1 MIDKF
6 FSLFQ
11 NSAVHKIALLTG
23 VCSQVIRTFEQEFAQ
38 DANSKDAAI
47 DTLIDLLQKHK
58 TSAQVPVV
66 PVVPPA
72 PAPVPDSIPVA

>member
-11 NSAVHKIALLTG
+11 STAVHKIALLTG

-38 DANSKDAAI
+38 DGDAKNAAI

-58 TSAQVPVV
+58 AAPKADENTN
-66 PVVPPA
+66 PA
-72 PAPVPDSIPVA
+72 

>member
-1 MIDKF
+1 MIEQF

-38 DANSKDAAI
+38 DQNAKNAAI

-58 TSAQVPVV
+58 EAPVV
-66 PVVPPA
+66 NP
-72 PAPVPDSIPVA
+72 PVAAPKAQ

>member
-11 NSAVHKIALLTG
+11 SGAVHKIALLTG

-58 TSAQVPVV
+58 TSSQAPAV

-72 PAPVPDSIPVA
+72 QDPVPNSILVA